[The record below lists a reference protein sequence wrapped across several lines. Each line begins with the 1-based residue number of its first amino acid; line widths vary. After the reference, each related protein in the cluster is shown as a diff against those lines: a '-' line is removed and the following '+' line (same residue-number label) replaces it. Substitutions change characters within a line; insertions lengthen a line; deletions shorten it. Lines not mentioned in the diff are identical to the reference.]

1 MLPWTR
7 SYSPKLIALLALL
20 LAITACGHPA
30 YIFHEDS
37 RINDALESY
46 RPLPG
51 YTYYYSGP
59 EDFPLAILGIRPEY
73 RLKKEFWIPVD
84 LTEKKLQGWME
95 VIDNPHRNLK
105 TRYHGKV
112 IRTTEGEEIGIW
124 YSPQELS
131 TVRLGADREV
141 EIYTPFNTLYNK
153 VTGHEGGFP

>member
-1 MLPWTR
+1 MRTWIQQH
-7 SYSPKLIALLALL
+7 SPSLITLLALL
-20 LAITACGHPA
+20 LAIAACGHPA
-30 YIFHEDS
+30 YIFHGDS

-46 RPLPG
+46 QPLPG

-59 EDFPLAILGIRPEY
+59 EDFPLAILGISPEY

-95 VIDNPHRNLK
+95 VIDNPHRNLQ

-112 IRTTEGEEIGIW
+112 IRTAEGEEIGIW
-124 YSPQELS
+124 YSPQEWS

-141 EIYTPFNTLYNK
+141 SIHTPFNTLYNK
-153 VTGHEGGFP
+153 VTGNEGSFP